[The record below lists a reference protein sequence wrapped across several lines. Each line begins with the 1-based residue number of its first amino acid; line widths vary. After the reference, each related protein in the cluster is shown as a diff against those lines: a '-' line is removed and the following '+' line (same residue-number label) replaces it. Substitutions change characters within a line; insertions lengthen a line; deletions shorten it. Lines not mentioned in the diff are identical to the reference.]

1 MASVP
6 RIESPG
12 HRLESLGTP
21 HLKLSDAEEENL
33 EEAARRKPW
42 MWSRV
47 GGGSDVRG
55 FYKPQD
61 YGIKPRGRMGQATGA
76 KGVEAFAGW
85 PAQLRQ
91 EMKVINALN
100 LEITRISYQRKQ
112 QSLARVDELKAEE
125 NPDRRSKDSKLEPLE
140 VNSDSGSVASSD
152 AALRFLRF
160 ACPFDS
166 SENEPLESD
175 VPTCNSLTFES
186 DDGDES
192 VGSSSV
198 ADPGVPP
205 TTDGRG
211 GAGGRTAGGGLAA
224 DGEATQSKED
234 DLRMWLREDVLEK
247 GGIYDMPDREGRLP
261 GCETAR
267 KEAAK

>member
-1 MASVP
+1 M
-6 RIESPG
+6 G
-12 HRLESLGTP
+12 
-21 HLKLSDAEEENL
+21 
-33 EEAARRKPW
+33 
-42 MWSRV
+42 SRV

-91 EMKVINALN
+91 EMKGINALN
-100 LEITRISYQRKQ
+100 LEITRKSYQRKQ
-112 QSLARVDELKAEE
+112 QSLARVDELKAG
-125 NPDRRSKDSKLEPLE
+125 NPGRRSKDSKLEPLQ

-152 AALRFLRF
+152 AALRFF
-160 ACPFDS
+160 ACLCDS
-166 SENEPLESD
+166 PENEPLESD
-175 VPTCNSLTFES
+175 VPTCRSLTLES

-205 TTDGRG
+205 TMDGRG

>member
-1 MASVP
+1 M
-6 RIESPG
+6 
-12 HRLESLGTP
+12 T
-21 HLKLSDAEEENL
+21 
-33 EEAARRKPW
+33 
-42 MWSRV
+42 V
-47 GGGSDVRG
+47 G
-55 FYKPQD
+55 
-61 YGIKPRGRMGQATGA
+61 
-76 KGVEAFAGW
+76 E
-85 PAQLRQ
+85 
-91 EMKVINALN
+91 
-100 LEITRISYQRKQ
+100 
-112 QSLARVDELKAEE
+112 DELKAE

-267 KEAAK
+267 KEAAKWRDLQALGTFPELRESHLVGDG